1 MLAGLEVLILR
12 DEFRQSYVPTELVG
26 IGIVGLAEL
35 LDLARPDLKVLLVV
49 CQCLFCLLG
58 AKPMKTLHSVS
69 VRSLVPPQTQLSS
82 LPEGQMKRPSASS
95 FPLVRAA

>member
-26 IGIVGLAEL
+26 VGLVGLAEL

-49 CQCLFCLLG
+49 CQCLSCLLG
-58 AKPMKTLHSVS
+58 AKSMKAYIRCQFALLFLRRHSFLLCL
-69 VRSLVPPQTQLSS
+69 R
-82 LPEGQMKRPSASS
+82 GR
-95 FPLVRAA
+95 

>member
-58 AKPMKTLHSVS
+58 AKPMKTYIRCQLALLFLRR
-69 VRSLVPPQTQLSS
+69 RSFLLY
-82 LPEGQMKRPSASS
+82 LRD
-95 FPLVRAA
+95 R